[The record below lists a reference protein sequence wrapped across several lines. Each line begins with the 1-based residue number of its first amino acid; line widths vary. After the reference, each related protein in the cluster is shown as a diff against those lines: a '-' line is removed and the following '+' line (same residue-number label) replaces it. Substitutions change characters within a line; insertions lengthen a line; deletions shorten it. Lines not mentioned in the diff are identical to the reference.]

1 MDTHS
6 DQLEPEGM
14 PELEKSELEISLSGD
29 GQARDLP
36 LVARSKRPRG
46 VDEID
51 VTGEFFELVRRIIW
65 GQRLKNR
72 DAILSRIASA
82 CRAFLYGYE
91 MYMKHR
97 REFDRVGSLRKYLWT
112 RYFPIHRYS
121 DSERCYRKKT
131 GRRK

>member
-14 PELEKSELEISLSGD
+14 PELEKPELEISLSGD

-36 LVARSKRPRG
+36 LVARGKRPRG

-51 VTGEFFELVRRIIW
+51 VTGEFFGLVRRIVW

-72 DAILSRIASA
+72 DVLLTRIASA
-82 CRAFLYGYE
+82 CRAFLHGYE
-91 MYMKHR
+91 MYMNHR
-97 REFDRVGSLRKYLWT
+97 RMSDETYSFRKYLWT
-112 RYFPIHRYS
+112 RFFHRHEYVKT
-121 DSERCYRKKT
+121 ERRYREKSGK
-131 GRRK
+131 GK

>member
-1 MDTHS
+1 MDKQS
-6 DQLEPEGM
+6 EGL
-14 PELEKSELEISLSGD
+14 PELAKPEFDLTISGD
-29 GQARDLP
+29 GQAQELP
-36 LVARSKRPRG
+36 DIGRSRRPRNI
-46 VDEID
+46 DDID

-97 REFDRVGSLRKYLWT
+97 REFDHVGSLRKYLWT